1 MQSPVFSSHWLSNPI
16 FHKELQV
23 SSRRRRSYVMRFV
36 YIVSLG
42 ALLMTVWAEADGFGR
57 GRNAITFVA
66 EAGIALT
73 ASVVW
78 FQFVACQLLA
88 VIYLSSSI
96 SDEVYHRTL
105 GVLMTTPLSSF
116 HIVAGNL
123 TSRLLQLM
131 VVMAI
136 TLPIL
141 AVIRVFGGIPW
152 DFIWRGSILTFCS
165 TVFTG
170 ALSLLVSVHCR
181 RSHTVIIITLLILG
195 AWWVLVPLLA
205 AIPGA
210 VYGLYQDD
218 PWVMVFSFI
227 HPYFNLGIMTEGLFL
242 ARGTGWYGQWSW
254 ICDCLLMLLASLGMV
269 SFAAYRVRAVGLSLM
284 GGEAPVRK
292 KSSKGKGTKIAKSIG
307 KSRPLL
313 GCPILWKELR
323 TPLFGKRPILVKVLM
338 CGAIG
343 LMAILY
349 LAMAHDN
356 NFNDVDLQSF
366 IILTLV
372 GMPCLFA
379 MIMSATTV
387 TTEREAR
394 SWPVLLVTTIGHGQI
409 LRGKWL
415 GIVRRVLPAWAF
427 LVGHLVIFRA
437 W

>member
-1 MQSPVFSSHWLSNPI
+1 
-16 FHKELQV
+16 
-23 SSRRRRSYVMRFV
+23 
-36 YIVSLG
+36 
-42 ALLMTVWAEADGFGR
+42 MT
-57 GRNAITFVA
+57 IT
-66 EAGIALT
+66 
-73 ASVVW
+73 
-78 FQFVACQLLA
+78 
-88 VIYLSSSI
+88 
-96 SDEVYHRTL
+96 
-105 GVLMTTPLSSF
+105 
-116 HIVAGNL
+116 
-123 TSRLLQLM
+123 
-131 VVMAI
+131 
-136 TLPIL
+136 
-141 AVIRVFGGIPW
+141 
-152 DFIWRGSILTFCS
+152 
-165 TVFTG
+165 
-170 ALSLLVSVHCR
+170 
-181 RSHTVIIITLLILG
+181 ITLLILG

-227 HPYFNLGIMTEGLFL
+227 HPYFNLGIMTESLFS

-254 ICDCLLMLLASLGMV
+254 ICDCLLMLFASLGMV

-292 KSSKGKGTKIAKSIG
+292 KSSKGKGIKIAKSIG

-349 LAMAHDN
+349 LAMAHGND
-356 NFNDVDLQSF
+356 FDDVDLQNC

-415 GIVRRVLPAWAF
+415 GIVRRVLPAWAL
-427 LVGHLVIFRA
+427 LVGHLVIYTLFGVLSFWASLHIMVVCLGLIVYVTGCGLFFSALCKRTTSAVVFSVMTPLVIWSLLPLLFWIIGHVLYRSDTLAEACFELNPYLPNLRTRFGRA
-437 W
+437 TRSRLFFV